1 MMHRLTKQTI
11 AAASSVLLLAFA
23 AHGQD
28 VLWQT
33 YFDAGNKAIEKGDLP
48 EAEKQLKAALESASS
63 LNNQQ
68 LQLIPILNS
77 LGRVFED
84 EGKLPDAQ
92 KLYERSVSICG
103 SENHL
108 LLIAALNNLGIVLQK
123 EGNYKDA
130 EGKMQEA
137 IALCEKS
144 LAPSSQSTSIGS
156 ETQALA
162 ATCMN
167 MAQLK
172 QDTGDYAAEEVL
184 LKRALDMYE
193 KNAGSEPQTVE
204 CLHRLARLYA
214 IERRYGE
221 AEPLLVKVLNLTE
234 QSKGGSAKKVA
245 VILREQGAIYKNEGK
260 YEDAER
266 VLRQSIK
273 TVEHEQSPLPDI
285 ADGLLGLAEIYR
297 QQSKN
302 TEAVQFCEKA
312 LELRKNAFG
321 ENSTKAAQA
330 MSRLGLAYADADE
343 YKKAESVLQQAL
355 QIDEHKFGEKHIE
368 VAHDL
373 NNCALVYL
381 DQGKYD
387 LAEPLYI
394 RAVNIASTSLGPE
407 HPETALSIS
416 NLAWLYYN
424 QGNYAKAEPLLQKSL
439 VIREKVFGKNHPYVA
454 QSLSNLAAVYA
465 VQNKIEKAEAFFQQ
479 AIKLDEASYGQ
490 DNPDLARNMRELSIL
505 YQNQERFS
513 DAETLMRKLLSRDE
527 KVFGLNNAMVASDLE
542 SLAAIL
548 KHLNHADEAAELR
561 HRAASI
567 KVNLPGGR
575 INSTVVLN
583 NQGPRGQTTPEAPA
597 MAPNS
602 LAPRGQTPEAP
613 AMAPNSLAP
622 RGETTPESP
631 SLKVSDSKDPGK
643 PIGDKWALVVGIS
656 NYRDSSINL
665 RYAAK
670 DATDFRNY
678 LVQEAHFRPDHV
690 RLLTDS
696 EATRSN
702 IVDYM
707 GDSWL
712 KRLASP
718 NDLVVIYVS
727 GHGSAVKHEASDTNF
742 LVPYDCSLD
751 NLILNGIPM
760 QWLTSGLKHLVNC
773 NRAIL
778 ILDVCHSGAAAAP
791 ITLSMAEEKPSSQ
804 KASSEKP
811 SSEKSPSEKAPSEKP
826 SSEKASSS
834 SPTSGG
840 KSLPNSSAPTGEKN
854 LKHVITSTE
863 GKITAGD
870 GQMVLASSGAEQ
882 VSWESKAYHNSVF
895 TRRLIEG
902 LRKDGDHTLVGNA
915 FNYMKEK
922 VEEEVLRDRS
932 EVQTPILIGQWQG
945 PDVTLGAIPES
956 PRAGLDANPGA
967 KAKNGRESSQSGSQ
981 SAAKT
986 VNSTKS
992 VKLESKLPEKK

>member
-1 MMHRLTKQTI
+1 MHRLTKQTI
-11 AAASSVLLLAFA
+11 AAASSVLVLAFA
-23 AHGQD
+23 ANGQD

-48 EAEKQLKAALESASS
+48 EAEKQLKSALESASS

-84 EGKLPDAQ
+84 EGKLTDAQ

-108 LLIAALNNLGIVLQK
+108 LLVAALNNLGIVLQK

-144 LAPSSQSTSIGS
+144 LAPSSKSNSIGS

-172 QDTGDYAAEEVL
+172 QDTGDYGAEETL
-184 LKRALDMYE
+184 LKRALDLYE

-273 TVEHEQSPLPDI
+273 TVEHEPSPLPDI
-285 ADGLLGLAEIYR
+285 ADGLLGLAEVYR

-343 YKKAESVLQQAL
+343 YKKAESALQQAL
-355 QIDEHKFGEKHIE
+355 QIDEHEYGEKHIE

-394 RAVNIASTSLGPE
+394 RAVNIASASLGPE
-407 HPETALSIS
+407 HPDTALSIS

-439 VIREKVFGKNHPYVA
+439 GIREKVFGKNHPYVA

-527 KVFGLNNAMVASDLE
+527 KVFGSNNAMVASDLE

-561 HRAASI
+561 HRAATI
-567 KVNLPGGR
+567 KVHLPGGR
-575 INSTVVLN
+575 INSTAVLN
-583 NQGPRGQTTPEAPA
+583 NQVRGGETPEAPA
-597 MAPNS
+597 MPPNNLVRGGETNPVAPAPNT
-602 LAPRGQTPEAP
+602 LARIGETNPVAPAPNTLARIGETNPVAPEA
-613 AMAPNSLAP
+613 
-622 RGETTPESP
+622 P
-631 SLKVSDSKDPGK
+631 SLKVSDTKDPGR

-707 GDSWL
+707 GDKWL

-751 NLILNGIPM
+751 NLILSGIPM

-791 ITLSMAEEKPSSQ
+791 ITLSMSE
-804 KASSEKP
+804 EKP
-811 SSEKSPSEKAPSEKP
+811 SSEKT

-840 KSLPNSSAPTGEKN
+840 KSLPSSSVPTGEKN
-854 LKHVITSTE
+854 LKHVITNTD
-863 GKITAGD
+863 GKTAAGD

-882 VSWESKAYHNSVF
+882 VSWESKAYQNSVF

-945 PDVTLGAIPES
+945 PDVTLGATPES
-956 PRAGLDANPGA
+956 PRAGVDANPGG
-967 KAKNGRESSQSGSQ
+967 KVKNVRESSQSGSQ

>member
-1 MMHRLTKQTI
+1 MMHRLTKQTL
-11 AAASSVLLLAFA
+11 AAASLLLLSAVA
-23 AHGQD
+23 VSGQD
-28 VLWQT
+28 TLWQT
-33 YFDAGNKAIEKGDLP
+33 YFDAGKKAVDKGDLP
-48 EAEKQLKAALESASS
+48 EAEKQLTAALDGANSP
-63 LNNQQ
+63 NDQQ
-68 LQLIPILNS
+68 IQLIPILNL

-84 EGKLPDAQ
+84 EGKLTDAQ
-92 KLYERSVSICG
+92 KLYERAVNICG
-103 SENHL
+103 SGSDNHL
-108 LLIAALNNLGIVLQK
+108 LLIGALNNLGIALQK

-137 IALCEKS
+137 IAICEKA
-144 LAPSSQSTSIGS
+144 LAASSDKSSPLGA

-162 ATCMN
+162 ATCLN

-172 QDTGDYAAEEVL
+172 QDMGDYTAEETL
-184 LKRALDMYE
+184 LKKALDIYG
-193 KNAGSEPQTVE
+193 KNAGSEPQTAE

-221 AEPLLVKVLNLTE
+221 AEPLLVKVLSLTE
-234 QSKGGSAKKVA
+234 QSKVGTAKKVA
-245 VILREQGAIYKNEGK
+245 AILREQGTIYKNQGK
-260 YEDAER
+260 YEDAET
-266 VLRQSIK
+266 VLRKSI
-273 TVEHEQSPLPDI
+273 TIVEHEPSPLPDI
-285 ADGLLGLAEIYR
+285 ADGLLGLADVYR

-302 TEAVQFCEKA
+302 KEAVQFCEKA

-321 ENSTKAAQA
+321 ENSSKAAQA
-330 MSRLGLAYADADE
+330 MSRLGLSYADADE
-343 YKKAESVLQQAL
+343 YKKAESMLQQAL
-355 QIDEHKFGEKHIE
+355 QIDEHAHGEKHIE

-373 NNCALVYL
+373 SNCALVYL

-387 LAEPLYI
+387 LAEPLYL
-394 RAVNIASTSLGPE
+394 RAVNIASASLGPE

-439 VIREKVFGKNHPYVA
+439 IIREKVFGKNHPYVA

-548 KHLNHADEAAELR
+548 KHLNHADDAAELR
-561 HRAASI
+561 RRAASI
-567 KVNLPGGR
+567 KVHLPGGK
-575 INSTVVLN
+575 INSSVVLN
-583 NQGPRGQTTPEAPA
+583 HQVPGGGNYPEAPA
-597 MAPNS
+597 MAPNNQVPGG
-602 LAPRGQTPEAP
+602 ATNPQAP
-613 AMAPNSLAP
+613 AMAPNNQVPGGATNPEPPAALM
-622 RGETTPESP
+622 RGPETNPEVP
-631 SLKVSDSKDPGK
+631 SLKVSDTKDPGK

-690 RLLTDS
+690 TLLTDS

-702 IVDYM
+702 IVDCM
-707 GDSWL
+707 GEKWL
-712 KRLASP
+712 KRLANP

-791 ITLSMAEEKPSSQ
+791 ITISVSEEKQSSD
-804 KASSEKP
+804 
-811 SSEKSPSEKAPSEKP
+811 KAP
-826 SSEKASSS
+826 EKASDKAPVKEPVKVLSASS
-834 SPTSGG
+834 TPTSGG
-840 KSLPNSSAPTGEKN
+840 KSLPSLSTPIGEKN
-854 LKHVITSTE
+854 LQHVVITSSE
-863 GKITAGD
+863 GKLRVGD

-882 VSWESKAYHNSVF
+882 VSWESKAYQNSVF

-915 FNYMKEK
+915 FHYMKEK

-945 PDVTLGAIPES
+945 PDVTLGATPES
-956 PRAGLDANPGA
+956 PRAGLDVNPSA
-967 KAKNGRESSQSGSQ
+967 KAKNGRESSQSDH
-981 SAAKT
+981 
-986 VNSTKS
+986 NRR
-992 VKLESKLPEKK
+992 